1 MQQPLWRKKYIL
13 KYENETMKTV
23 SFLDQAMTKC
33 SVNLNYLTEVEK
45 LKFKKLDA
53 RVFLYKVYGKSPWE
67 K

>member
-1 MQQPLWRKKYIL
+1 
-13 KYENETMKTV
+13 MKTV

-53 RVFLYKVYGKSPWE
+53 RVFLYKVYGKSPWG